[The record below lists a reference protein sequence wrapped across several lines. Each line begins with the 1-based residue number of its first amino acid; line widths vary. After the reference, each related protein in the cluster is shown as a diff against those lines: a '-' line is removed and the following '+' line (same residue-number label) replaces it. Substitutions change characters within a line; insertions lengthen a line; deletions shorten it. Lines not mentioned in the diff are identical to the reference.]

1 MQTLEASSTVQA
13 LSEKQRRALISL
25 LADEDPGVYHLIRTR
40 LLSYGPGVED
50 WLRPEGLNNDP
61 TIRRRV
67 RELLDYWARIRAD
80 ERFMEFCRC
89 QGDGLDL
96 EQAVF
101 LLGQTRHPQSNT
113 EAYLAQ
119 LDSWGEEARER
130 TGRVASAE
138 SKLGELHQFV
148 FKELEFDGAML
159 HGQDP
164 DCSYLNRIMDKR
176 AGNPIGLCAIYLFL
190 ARRAQLPVAG
200 IGLPTHFI
208 CRYQSPTAEIYIDCF
223 RRGALLT
230 RAECI
235 QYLLQSNES
244 LSHIHLAPVT
254 GRRMLLRMCRNLVA
268 TYGHL
273 EDSEE
278 AMRIQRYVRLL
289 SN

>member
-25 LADEDPGVYHLIRTR
+25 LADEDPAVYHLIRTR
-40 LLSYGPGVED
+40 LLSYGPSVEE
-50 WLRPEGLNNDP
+50 WLRPEGLNSDP

-67 RELLDYWARIRAD
+67 RELLDYWAKKRTDA
-80 ERFMEFCRC
+80 RFMEFCRC
-89 QGDGLDL
+89 QGNGLDL

-101 LLGQTRHPQSNT
+101 LLGRTRHPQSNP
-113 EAYLAQ
+113 EAYLAL
-119 LDSWGEEARER
+119 LDSWGEEARARTER
-130 TGRVASAE
+130 VDSAE
-138 SKLGELHQFV
+138 SKLEELNQFA
-148 FKELEFDGAML
+148 FKELGFNGNTL
-159 HGQDP
+159 HGQEP
-164 DCSYLNRIMDKR
+164 DCSYMNRIMDKR
-176 AGNPIGLCAIYLFL
+176 AGNPIGLSAIYLFL
-190 ARRAQLPVAG
+190 ARRARLPVAG

-223 RRGALLT
+223 RRGAFLT
-230 RAECI
+230 RAECV

-244 LSHIHLAPVT
+244 LSDIHLAPVS

-289 SN
+289 SK